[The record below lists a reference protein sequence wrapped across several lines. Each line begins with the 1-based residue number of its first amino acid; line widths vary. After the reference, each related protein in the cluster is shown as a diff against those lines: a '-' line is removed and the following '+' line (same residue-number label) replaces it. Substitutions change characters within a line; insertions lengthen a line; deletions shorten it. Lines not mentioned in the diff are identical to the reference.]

1 MAETNI
7 GSLIRELEDN
17 YIDQNV
23 QSGKYVSFDMHE
35 TIETIYAY
43 LNSKHISGDVDDMGR
58 DKPFFNIVTA
68 ASNIWYR
75 ATDIDRKNI
84 RIKANKKE
92 DVLKAF
98 IATVHLQEFMRREAF
113 GAFLNDWGLQLARYG
128 SSVLKFVEKGGRL
141 HSEVI
146 PWNRLIVDPV
156 NFEAN
161 PVIEV
166 LELTPAQL
174 RKNKAYD
181 QEMVEALIDSVSS
194 RENLDG
200 QQKDNRKGYIKVYEI
215 HGELP
220 TSYLSEQGD
229 EDDYVQQMHVIS
241 FVKSD
246 SGYDDFTLV
255 KGKEKNPYLITH
267 LIKEQDRTLGIGAVE
282 HLFQSQWM
290 VNHSQKAIK
299 DHLDLASKLVFQTSD
314 GSFASRNVLKSIE
327 SGDILVHAIN
337 QPLTQMNNS
346 SHDITQTQNW
356 GSQWQNLAKEITS
369 TPDAIAGNTFPSGT
383 AYRQV
388 AALQNEAHSL
398 FEIMTENKGLAIEEI
413 LRTFIIP
420 FIVKKMDTTE
430 EIAATLDEQGL
441 QKIDSIYIPNQ
452 AVKNV
457 NRKII
462 EKALNEGKATF
473 QNEQEMMMTEETSA
487 IKKELALDGEQRFIK
502 PSEISTRT
510 WKDEMDGFEWD
521 VEVEVTGET
530 TDKEA
535 RLTTLTTLFQIIVG
549 KQGQPMSQDEKTIFH
564 KILRE
569 AGEVSPIE
577 LQTEEQPQTQPA
589 SLVPQ
594 ASPEIGGGLSAN
606 Q

>member
-327 SGDILVHAIN
+327 SGDILVHAVN

>member
-200 QQKDNRKGYIKVYEI
+200 QQKDNRK
-215 HGELP
+215 
-220 TSYLSEQGD
+220 
-229 EDDYVQQMHVIS
+229 
-241 FVKSD
+241 
-246 SGYDDFTLV
+246 
-255 KGKEKNPYLITH
+255 
-267 LIKEQDRTLGIGAVE
+267 
-282 HLFQSQWM
+282 
-290 VNHSQKAIK
+290 
-299 DHLDLASKLVFQTSD
+299 
-314 GSFASRNVLKSIE
+314 
-327 SGDILVHAIN
+327 
-337 QPLTQMNNS
+337 
-346 SHDITQTQNW
+346 
-356 GSQWQNLAKEITS
+356 
-369 TPDAIAGNTFPSGT
+369 
-383 AYRQV
+383 
-388 AALQNEAHSL
+388 
-398 FEIMTENKGLAIEEI
+398 
-413 LRTFIIP
+413 
-420 FIVKKMDTTE
+420 
-430 EIAATLDEQGL
+430 
-441 QKIDSIYIPNQ
+441 PNYFF
-452 AVKNV
+452 KF
-457 NRKII
+457 
-462 EKALNEGKATF
+462 L
-473 QNEQEMMMTEETSA
+473 
-487 IKKELALDGEQRFIK
+487 
-502 PSEISTRT
+502 
-510 WKDEMDGFEWD
+510 
-521 VEVEVTGET
+521 
-530 TDKEA
+530 
-535 RLTTLTTLFQIIVG
+535 
-549 KQGQPMSQDEKTIFH
+549 
-564 KILRE
+564 
-569 AGEVSPIE
+569 
-577 LQTEEQPQTQPA
+577 
-589 SLVPQ
+589 
-594 ASPEIGGGLSAN
+594 
-606 Q
+606 

>member
-327 SGDILVHAIN
+327 SGDILVHAVN

-487 IKKELALDGEQRFIK
+487 IKKRTC
-502 PSEISTRT
+502 TRRR
-510 WKDEMDGFEWD
+510 
-521 VEVEVTGET
+521 
-530 TDKEA
+530 A
-535 RLTTLTTLFQIIVG
+535 TLY
-549 KQGQPMSQDEKTIFH
+549 
-564 KILRE
+564 
-569 AGEVSPIE
+569 
-577 LQTEEQPQTQPA
+577 QTK
-589 SLVPQ
+589 
-594 ASPEIGGGLSAN
+594 
-606 Q
+606 

>member
-43 LNSKHISGDVDDMGR
+43 LNSKHISGETDDMGR

-200 QQKDNRKGYIKVYEI
+200 QKKDNRKGYIKVYEI

-327 SGDILVHAIN
+327 SGDILVHAVN

-388 AALQNEAHSL
+388 AALQSEAHSL

-473 QNEQEMMMTEETSA
+473 QNEQEMMIQEETSA
-487 IKKELALDGEQRFIK
+487 IKKDLALDGEQRFIK
-502 PSEISTRT
+502 PNEISTRT
-510 WKDEMDGFEWD
+510 WKDEMEGFEWD

-577 LQTEEQPQTQPA
+577 LQTEEQTQTQPV
-589 SLVPQ
+589 SPIPQ
-594 ASPEIGGGLSAN
+594 ANPEIGGGLSAN
-606 Q
+606 